1 MDTKR
6 SSSKEKKRLNIFD
19 VLIIVVVIACVAA
32 IGVRVYF
39 TANVN
44 NADESVVITYEVYG
58 ISAENAE
65 EFTQGKKIYLQSNDA
80 EVGIINTV
88 IKNASRV
95 EAIDDDGTIT
105 VVGDPYL
112 ITVTGKMTLYG
123 KTSDSGFFVN
133 GQTQISLGSSLSV
146 YTDRNMFTLTVV
158 EMTQTSSK

>member
-1 MDTKR
+1 MDKR

-39 TANVN
+39 TTHAKR
-44 NADESVVITYEVYG
+44 ADESAVITYEVQG
-58 ISAENAE
+58 ISAENAA
-65 EFTQGKKIYLQSNDA
+65 EFAQGKKIYLGSNDV
-80 EVGIINTV
+80 EIGMINTV
-88 IKNASRV
+88 VKSASRV
-95 EAIDDDGTIT
+95 EAVEDDGSIA

-123 KTSDSGFFVN
+123 KTSDGGFFID
-133 GQTQISLGSSLSV
+133 GQTPISLGSSLSV

-158 EMTQTSSK
+158 EMTQNSSK